1 MAKHARRHNEN
12 DPDEELDRAAIAEW
26 FRSWRI
32 RFSSHSEAV
41 REINKTVSEI
51 LGDQEDLT
59 DYPIGDAQSF
69 TNWQNGAGVRASYRP
84 WSCLF
89 AFFQATGVDITRNR
103 IFSDAELNFTR
114 IATISKLQV
123 QKLSNAPADDG
134 SVAFRIELPL
144 LTFRDRSRTVT
155 AKLFGHTEQS
165 KEKGGVSPEKTIGT
179 VQYAVLNAILSVEAE
194 GDLEPGF
201 RRLRSGENSE
211 FGYSE
216 GCEVFKDHTR
226 QIAWTVS
233 KSADDTWLLG
243 DLGKLDLGRLRTS
256 ENAVIAFK
264 VLAEDRSSIVTLF
277 KVAPA
282 FEKNE
287 QFARSQLISQV
298 LAQRWSGR
306 EEHVLCFHRIEVEC

>member
-26 FRSWRI
+26 FPSWRA
-32 RFSSHSEAV
+32 RFSSHSDAV
-41 REINKTVSEI
+41 RAINKTVSEI
-51 LGDQEDLT
+51 LGDQKDRP

-69 TNWQNGAGVRASYRP
+69 TNWQNGAGVRATYRP

-89 AFFQATGVDITRNR
+89 AFFQATGIDVTKKRL
-103 IFSDAELNFTR
+103 FSDAELNFTR
-114 IATISKLQV
+114 IAKISKLQV
-123 QKLSNAPADDG
+123 QQLSNAPADDG
-134 SVAFRIELPL
+134 SIVFRIELPL

-155 AKLFGHTEQS
+155 AKLFGHTKQS
-165 KEKGGVSPEKTIGT
+165 EKKDGVSPEKTIGT

-194 GDLEPGF
+194 GDFEPGF
-201 RRLRSGENSE
+201 RRLRSGESAE

-226 QIAWTVS
+226 QVAWTVS
-233 KSADDTWLLG
+233 KSANDIWLWG
-243 DLGKLDLGRLRTS
+243 DLGQLDLGRLRTS
-256 ENAVIAFK
+256 ENAVIDFK
-264 VLAEDRSSIVTLF
+264 VLAEDRSSIATSF

-287 QFARSQLISQV
+287 PLARSQLISQV
-298 LAQRWSGR
+298 LAQRWGGR